1 MESLFNFINSKASL
15 KEEEIKLIKEN
26 FVSIELD
33 ANTVLLKQGQI
44 ANYIYFLNTGIVKGY
59 ENIDG
64 KNVIQQLIP
73 EESFFTSLESFF
85 HQKPSVEFLQ
95 TVTACKLVA
104 INKKDLD
111 FLMEKIPSFRLLVQK
126 VTNLHLSCKM
136 ERVKDFQTLSAKQ
149 RYKKFMVQYPKLALQ
164 VSVDNIASYL
174 GMEPQSL
181 SRIRRQLTF

>member
-1 MESLFNFINSKASL
+1 MEALFNFLNSKNTL
-15 KEEEIKLIKEN
+15 KQDEVKQITES
-26 FVSIELD
+26 FVTIEVN

-44 ANYIYFLNTGIVKGY
+44 ANHIYFLNSGIVKSY

-64 KNVIQQLIP
+64 KHVIQQLIP
-73 EESFFTSLESFF
+73 EENFFTSLDSFF
-85 HQKPSVEFLQ
+85 HQKPSTEFLQ
-95 TVTACKLVA
+95 TITTCKIAALHQ
-104 INKKDLD
+104 KDLD
-111 FLMEKIPSFRLLVQK
+111 ILLGKIPSFSALVQE
-126 VTNLHLSCKM
+126 VTNMHLSCKM

-149 RYKKFMVQYPKLALQ
+149 RYEKFLLEYPKLALE

>member
-1 MESLFNFINSKASL
+1 MEALLKFINSKISL
-15 KEEEIKLIKEN
+15 QKEELDLISKS
-26 FVSIELD
+26 FVSIEITGD
-33 ANTVLLKQGQI
+33 TVLLKQGQI
-44 ANYIYFLNTGIVKGY
+44 ANHIYFLKSGIVKGY

-73 EESFFTSLESFF
+73 EENFFTSLESFF
-85 HQKPSVEFLQ
+85 HQKPSIEFLQ
-95 TVTACKLVA
+95 SITSCTIAA

-111 FLMEKIPSFRLLVQK
+111 FLVEKIPSFGLLVQE
-126 VTNLHLSCKM
+126 VTNLHLSCKID
-136 ERVKDFQTLSAKQ
+136 RVKDFQTLSAKQ
-149 RYKKFMVQYPKLALQ
+149 RYEKFMTQYPKLALQ